1 MKNVNNQTTGAMSL
15 MLAAAVLAGAT
26 SPARAQ
32 DATIPPPTITPETTP
47 MTAPDADSD
56 EAPWQFGVTIPLWA
70 PQIVGNVTVAGRTE
84 DVNISFNTL
93 RQHLDASFSLALN
106 AQKGKFGVYGDIG
119 YMKFSASGSGPEGGF
134 ASGDLKFVIADAGVS
149 YVLVK
154 TGEKYPFVLAG
165 TAGLR
170 YWYAATSATFTD
182 AFGNVL
188 FSGGKTYDLVQPVIG
203 LRASEYFTPKFHLDL
218 AGDIGG
224 FDVNHST
231 DWTWS
236 AGGMLT
242 YDFAK
247 WFSLSAGYKA
257 LALRELEGGGGS
269 QNGFSLIFN
278 GVAIAA
284 TFKF

>member
-70 PQIVGNVTVAGRTE
+70 PQIVGSVTVAGRTE

-134 ASGDLKFVIADAGVS
+134 ASGDLKFV
-149 YVLVK
+149 
-154 TGEKYPFVLAG
+154 
-165 TAGLR
+165 
-170 YWYAATSATFTD
+170 
-182 AFGNVL
+182 
-188 FSGGKTYDLVQPVIG
+188 
-203 LRASEYFTPKFHLDL
+203 
-218 AGDIGG
+218 
-224 FDVNHST
+224 
-231 DWTWS
+231 
-236 AGGMLT
+236 
-242 YDFAK
+242 
-247 WFSLSAGYKA
+247 
-257 LALRELEGGGGS
+257 
-269 QNGFSLIFN
+269 
-278 GVAIAA
+278 
-284 TFKF
+284 

>member
-1 MKNVNNQTTGAMSL
+1 
-15 MLAAAVLAGAT
+15 
-26 SPARAQ
+26 
-32 DATIPPPTITPETTP
+32 

-56 EAPWQFGVTIPLWA
+56 EAPWQFGVTVPLWA
-70 PQIVGNVTVAGRTE
+70 PQVVGNVTARGHQE
-84 DVNISFNTL
+84 DVNVSFNTL

-119 YMKFSASGSGPEGGF
+119 YMKFSASGSGPEGGNW
-134 ASGDLKFVIADAGVS
+134 SGDLKFVIADGGVS

-154 TGEKYPFVLAG
+154 TGEKHPFVLAG

-170 YWYAATSATFTD
+170 YWYAATSSSATIPVV
-182 AFGNVL
+182 GVVH
-188 FSGGKTYDLVQPVIG
+188 GGKTYHLYDPVIG

-218 AGDIGG
+218 SGDIGG
-224 FDVNHST
+224 FDINNNT
-231 DWTWS
+231 DITWS

-257 LALRELEGGGGS
+257 LALRELEGGGRS
-269 QNGFSLIFN
+269 QNGLSLIFN
-278 GVAIAA
+278 GAAIAA